1 MMEASPMTTTEI
13 YGPLTAYAKECV
25 HFAVQHWRATLLCF
39 PYLCVRTA
47 CRRARAC
54 SADPN
59 ICMSRL
65 GPLVSE
71 DVRKVSMRWCG
82 DTSTVSP
89 TTRCEPVCHSRSAPS
104 RNGTRRSV
112 NPYGSRR
119 SSHCR
124 GPKKRHLP
132 PRNREAFGELPHFI
146 SGAAWRYHELSKWGE
161 PDTIRGA

>member
-39 PYLCVRTA
+39 PYLCVRTD

-71 DVRKVSMRWCG
+71 DVRKGVDALVWGHVDGFTYDQVRARMPFEVGAFEEWNAKIRQSIRESAVLARPRAKK
-82 DTSTVSP
+82 TP
-89 TTRCEPVCHSRSAPS
+89 PAPS
-104 RNGTRRSV
+104 KS
-112 NPYGSRR
+112 
-119 SSHCR
+119 
-124 GPKKRHLP
+124 
-132 PRNREAFGELPHFI
+132 
-146 SGAAWRYHELSKWGE
+146 
-161 PDTIRGA
+161 

>member
-25 HFAVQHWRATLLCF
+25 HFAVQHWRANLLCF

-47 CRRARAC
+47 CRRAHAC

-71 DVRKVSMRWCG
+71 DVRRGVDALVWGHVDGFTYDQVRARMPFEVGAFEEWNAKIRQSIRESAVLARPRAKK
-82 DTSTVSP
+82 TSP
-89 TTRCEPVCHSRSAPS
+89 APS
-104 RNGTRRSV
+104 NS
-112 NPYGSRR
+112 
-119 SSHCR
+119 
-124 GPKKRHLP
+124 
-132 PRNREAFGELPHFI
+132 
-146 SGAAWRYHELSKWGE
+146 
-161 PDTIRGA
+161 